1 MKSFFDIFFS
11 KKKYSSYIE
20 DVKIQRSLK
29 RNSTVS
35 LKIKD
40 GKIII
45 LCPNFL
51 DDKYLTEIIKKKKS
65 WIEKK
70 LKNRKK
76 NIEFSE
82 KKKFPILGKSH
93 EVRFLKSNKNEV
105 KIIGDLIK
113 ISYQKNNTMKSIF
126 VSWLKNESTKYLEAR
141 VSILSKKK
149 RLMLNQFL

>member
-1 MKSFFDIFFS
+1 MKSFFNIFFN
-11 KKKYSSYIE
+11 KKEYSSYISGI
-20 DVKIQRSLK
+20 KIQRSSR

-40 GKIII
+40 GKLII

-76 NIEFSE
+76 IIELSE
-82 KKKFPILGKSH
+82 KKKFPILGKNH
-93 EVRFLKSNKNEV
+93 KVRFVKSDKNEV
-105 KIIGDLIK
+105 KVIQYLIK
-113 ISYQKNNTMKSIF
+113 IS
-126 VSWLKNESTKYLEAR
+126 
-141 VSILSKKK
+141 
-149 RLMLNQFL
+149 

>member
-51 DDKYLTEIIKKKKS
+51 DDKYLTEIIKKKKVGL
-65 WIEKK
+65 KK
-70 LKNRKK
+70 
-76 NIEFSE
+76 S
-82 KKKFPILGKSH
+82 
-93 EVRFLKSNKNEV
+93 
-105 KIIGDLIK
+105 
-113 ISYQKNNTMKSIF
+113 
-126 VSWLKNESTKYLEAR
+126 
-141 VSILSKKK
+141 
-149 RLMLNQFL
+149 